1 MKILQLV
8 TARQYRGA
16 EVFAALLSEE
26 LARGGEEVHF
36 LGLYTPPVNDL
47 RAAGC
52 TNFDLGGTK
61 SKGFS
66 PALLRRLSSYYREH
80 RPQVIQANGSDTLKY
95 SVALKV
101 LHPEVKIVY
110 RNISVFSVWV
120 SSELRRRVQRIMF
133 RGVDYITSV
142 SEESRADIVR
152 TLDFPADRTR
162 VVRRGVKTEAVLNRA
177 VARKRLGASGPIVA
191 LVGKLSPEKNH
202 GFLLR
207 AFRELRRR
215 LPEAQLW
222 LIGDGPERELLEQ
235 HIKDLGLTN
244 FVRLWGVQTDV
255 MPFLAAADVLAI
267 TSTVEGIPGVILE
280 GGIQGTPTVSVDVGG
295 VKEVLRDGE
304 NGLLIKGHQVDA
316 FAEALATVLTDPEL
330 RDRLG
335 RAAQRLVREEYTL
348 DRAARETLDIFH
360 QITSA
365 GK

>member
-16 EVFAALLSEE
+16 EVFASLLSEE
-26 LARGGEEVHF
+26 LARGGENVHF

-52 TNFDLGGTK
+52 TNSDLGGTK
-61 SKGFS
+61 AKGFS
-66 PALLRRLSSYYREH
+66 PALLSRLSSYYREY
-80 RPQVIQANGSDTLKY
+80 RPEVIQANGSDTLKY

-101 LHPEVKIVY
+101 LNPEVKIVY

-120 SSELRRRVQRIMF
+120 SSELRRRVQRLMF

-152 TLDFPADRTR
+152 TLGFPADRTR
-162 VVRRGVKTEAVLNRA
+162 VVRRGVKTDAVVDRA
-177 VARKRLGASGPIVA
+177 AARERLGASGPTIA

-202 GFLLR
+202 GFLLL

-215 LPEAQLW
+215 LPEARLW
-222 LIGDGPERELLEQ
+222 FIGDGPEREALEQ
-235 HIKDLGLTN
+235 RIKSLDLSDY
-244 FVRLWGVQTDV
+244 VRLWGGQTDV

-295 VKEVLRDGE
+295 VKEVLRDRE
-304 NGLLIKGHQVDA
+304 TGLLLKGYHVDT
-316 FAEALATVLTDPEL
+316 FAEALATVLTDPAL

-335 RAAQRLVREEYTL
+335 RAAQRVVRKEYTL
-348 DRAARETLDIFH
+348 DRAARETLDIYY
-360 QITSA
+360 QITST